1 MKQIGSISRFAALFS
16 VLALVTSTSTFAAE
30 SGKAEITSLKGGVTI
45 DGQAA
50 KVGDSIAPG
59 QVVVTSPDAELKL
72 FLGDNGPTIVM
83 FERSTVAFSELNT
96 DKTGAEP
103 IISTQF
109 ELKSGKVAGF
119 VKKTS
124 AQSKYLVKTSKGT
137 ASFRGTQT
145 YEIDL
150 NGKVSIWEGK
160 AVMTLISGAAFEV
173 AAGQTF
179 DPGIGAV
186 VANTQR
192 ISANVRTTVDFTKK
206 TPAETVTAIVPTP
219 TRPDPLPSD
228 TKGLPKAG

>member
-1 MKQIGSISRFAALFS
+1 MKQNGSISRFAVLFS
-16 VLALVTSTSTFAAE
+16 VLALLTNSSTFAAE

-50 KVGDSIAPG
+50 FVGDAVALG
-59 QVVVTSPDAELKL
+59 QVVVTSPDAELNL
-72 FLGDNGPTIVM
+72 FLGDNGPTLVV
-83 FERSTVAFSELNT
+83 FGRSTLAFSELNT

-109 ELKSGKVAGF
+109 ELKSGKVAGY

-137 ASFRGTQT
+137 ASFRGSQT

-160 AVMTLISGAAFEV
+160 AVMTLISGASFEV

-179 DPGIGAV
+179 DPSIGVV

-192 ISANVRTTVDFTKK
+192 IPANVRTTIDFTKK
-206 TPAETVTAIVPTP
+206 TPTETVNAIIPTP